1 MGKSAKLILI
11 LQKLITNIT
20 IVLPPRKP
28 IFWVLNVSSVVLVT
42 KYIKIQ
48 ARMLICS
55 SLKGKKIL
63 PTSIYVQQKHCTMS
77 SIFYQR

>member
-11 LQKLITNIT
+11 LQKLFTNIT
-20 IVLPPRKP
+20 IVLPPMKP
-28 IFWVLNVSSVVLVT
+28 RALNVSSVVLVT

-48 ARMLICS
+48 AMLICL

-77 SIFYQR
+77 IFYQR